1 MQVQMWPVFGD
12 AVVSCAVLR
21 FTKANPRFV
30 LLQELTKTVPA
41 GARIVLCCSGR
52 GDKDVNAAM
61 RYFDMETGAI
71 RDNLDQLT

>member
-1 MQVQMWPVFGD
+1 MSPVH
-12 AVVSCAVLR
+12 VS
-21 FTKANPRFV
+21 
-30 LLQELTKTVPA
+30 QELTQTVPA

-61 RYFDMETGAI
+61 RYFDMETGEI

>member
-1 MQVQMWPVFGD
+1 MWGLSIVPLVAAALGLC
-12 AVVSCAVLR
+12 SQLLR
-21 FTKANPRFV
+21 RTLCCV
-30 LLQELTKTVPA
+30 HVQELTKTVPA

-61 RYFDMETGAI
+61 RYFDMESGQI

>member
-1 MQVQMWPVFGD
+1 M
-12 AVVSCAVLR
+12 
-21 FTKANPRFV
+21 
-30 LLQELTKTVPA
+30 PA

-61 RYFDMETGAI
+61 RYFDMESGQI